1 MANYSHMGSVT
12 LHQILCAL
20 VSHDA
25 VTEHERKKSTRD
37 LLDAVPSY
45 KVLEML
51 LSWALV
57 YAGFRE
63 LTYLG
68 SLIFKLLVADSLS
81 FVDKSLT
88 DEICVHGFRVDW
100 TDRLIETEDTDQI
113 WSASREVHQLAYDS
127 FQKLPK
133 AETLSQPNTAG
144 RLVKQ
149 TMSGPPK
156 LSEVEEIRTTSFAL
170 GKCTAPVMLTKGD
183 LSDTPKKILKKNKGK
198 VDSGLKIL
206 DKVSMNQRSPRRKIS
221 RIRK

>member
-1 MANYSHMGSVT
+1 MANYSNMGPVT

-20 VSHDA
+20 VSHEA
-25 VTEHERKKSTRD
+25 VTKHERTKSTRD
-37 LLDAVPSY
+37 LLDAIPSY

-88 DEICVHGFRVDW
+88 DKLCGHGFRLDW
-100 TDRLIETEDTDQI
+100 TERLIETEDTDQI

-133 AETLSQPNTAG
+133 AETLSQSNATGKLA
-144 RLVKQ
+144 KQ

-170 GKCTAPVMLTKGD
+170 RKCTTPVMLTRQ
-183 LSDTPKKILKKNKGK
+183 
-198 VDSGLKIL
+198 SGFGIE
-206 DKVSMNQRSPRRKIS
+206 NIG
-221 RIRK
+221 